1 MKIEHHQAHLT
12 YCSNIHP
19 GESWDET
26 FHNLKTY
33 TTQVRKGL
41 TESPF
46 GIGLRLSHLAALELI
61 KETQLNAFQA
71 WLREENMYVFTFNG
85 FPYGGFHH
93 QKVKD
98 AVHQPDWSTSDRLAY
113 TQRLF
118 LILSKLLPEGMDG
131 GVSTS
136 PISYRHWHRTEKE
149 LNRVKSAA
157 CEQFTELIC
166 YLKKLKDATGK
177 NLHLDLE
184 PEPDGVI
191 ETSKEFVSFFNDYLL
206 VKALPEISNRLGVTE
221 KEADQIIRTHFQ
233 MCYDV
238 CHFAVGFEKPVE
250 ALSRIKNADINIGRI
265 QISAALGSGN
275 IRNQSDPSWV
285 PIELLPFDEPT
296 YLHQAVVKRSD
307 GKLMRYTDLGSA
319 LSSLDE
325 YAYDEIRTHFHVPV
339 FTETYGKLYSTQ
351 EDIIET
357 LRLWL
362 KDPFTQHLEVET
374 YTWDVLPKN
383 MQTDRVNSIIRELN
397 WVKKTL
403 NKHAEVE

>member
-1 MKIEHHQAHLT
+1 MQIEHHQAHLT

-33 TTQVRKGL
+33 TTLVSKGL
-41 TESPF
+41 TEAPF

-71 WLREENMYVFTFNG
+71 WLREENMYVFTING
-85 FPYGGFHH
+85 FPYGNFHH

-118 LILSKLLPEGMDG
+118 LILSILLPEGMDG
-131 GVSTS
+131 GVSTA
-136 PISYRHWHRTEKE
+136 PISYRHWHRTEKK
-149 LNRVKSAA
+149 LDNVKSAA
-157 CEQFTELIC
+157 CEHFTELIC
-166 YLKKLKDATGK
+166 YLKKIKDETGK

-206 VKALPEISNRLGVTE
+206 IKALPEISNRLGVTE
-221 KEADQIIRTHFQ
+221 NEANHIIREHFQ
-233 MCYDV
+233 ICYDV
-238 CHFAVGFEKPVE
+238 CHFAVGFEKPAE

-275 IRNQSDPSWV
+275 IRNQSEPSWV
-285 PIELLPFDEPT
+285 PTELLPFDEPT

-307 GKLMRYTDLGSA
+307 GKLIRYTDLGSA
-319 LSSLDE
+319 LSSLNANA

-362 KDPFTQHLEVET
+362 KNPFTQHLEVET

-383 MQTDRVNSIIRELN
+383 MQTNRVNGIIRELN
-397 WVKKTL
+397 WVKNTL
-403 NKHAEVE
+403 DNHA

>member
-1 MKIEHHQAHLT
+1 
-12 YCSNIHP
+12 
-19 GESWDET
+19 
-26 FHNLKTY
+26 
-33 TTQVRKGL
+33 
-41 TESPF
+41 
-46 GIGLRLSHLAALELI
+46 
-61 KETQLNAFQA
+61 
-71 WLREENMYVFTFNG
+71 
-85 FPYGGFHH
+85 
-93 QKVKD
+93 
-98 AVHQPDWSTSDRLAY
+98 
-113 TQRLF
+113 
-118 LILSKLLPEGMDG
+118 
-131 GVSTS
+131 
-136 PISYRHWHRTEKE
+136 
-149 LNRVKSAA
+149 
-157 CEQFTELIC
+157 
-166 YLKKLKDATGK
+166 
-177 NLHLDLE
+177 
-184 PEPDGVI
+184 
-191 ETSKEFVSFFNDYLL
+191 
-206 VKALPEISNRLGVTE
+206 
-221 KEADQIIRTHFQ
+221 

-275 IRNQSDPSWV
+275 IRNQSDPNWV

-296 YLHQAVVKRSD
+296 YLHQAVVKRRD

>member
-1 MKIEHHQAHLT
+1 MQIEHHKAHLT

-33 TTQVRKGL
+33 TTQVRSGL
-41 TESPF
+41 TEAPF

-61 KETQLNAFQA
+61 KEIQLNAFQA
-71 WLREENMYVFTFNG
+71 WLREENMYVFTING

-118 LILSKLLPEGMDG
+118 LILSILLPEGMDG
-131 GVSTS
+131 GVSTA

-149 LNRVKSAA
+149 LDDVKSAA
-157 CEQFTELIC
+157 CEHFIELIC
-166 YLKKLKDATGK
+166 YLKKIKDETDK

-221 KEADQIIRTHFQ
+221 NEANHIIREHFQ
-233 MCYDV
+233 ICYDV
-238 CHFAVGFEKPVE
+238 CHFAVGFEKPAE

-275 IRNQSDPSWV
+275 IRNQSEPSWV
-285 PIELLPFDEPT
+285 PTELLPFDEPT

-307 GKLMRYTDLGSA
+307 GKLIRYTDLGSA
-319 LSSLDE
+319 LSSLNAYA

-362 KDPFTQHLEVET
+362 KNPFTQHLEVET

-383 MQTDRVNSIIRELN
+383 MQTNRVNGIIRELN

-403 NKHAEVE
+403 DNHA

>member
-1 MKIEHHQAHLT
+1 MQ
-12 YCSNIHP
+12 
-19 GESWDET
+19 
-26 FHNLKTY
+26 
-33 TTQVRKGL
+33 
-41 TESPF
+41 
-46 GIGLRLSHLAALELI
+46 
-61 KETQLNAFQA
+61 
-71 WLREENMYVFTFNG
+71 
-85 FPYGGFHH
+85 
-93 QKVKD
+93 
-98 AVHQPDWSTSDRLAY
+98 
-113 TQRLF
+113 
-118 LILSKLLPEGMDG
+118 
-131 GVSTS
+131 
-136 PISYRHWHRTEKE
+136 
-149 LNRVKSAA
+149 
-157 CEQFTELIC
+157 
-166 YLKKLKDATGK
+166 TGK

>member
-1 MKIEHHQAHLT
+1 MQIEHHKAHLT

-33 TTQVRKGL
+33 TTQVRSGL
-41 TESPF
+41 TEAPF

-61 KETQLNAFQA
+61 KEIQLNAFQA
-71 WLREENMYVFTFNG
+71 WLREENMYVFTING

-118 LILSKLLPEGMDG
+118 LILSILLPEGMDG
-131 GVSTS
+131 GVSTA

-149 LNRVKSAA
+149 LDDVKSAA
-157 CEQFTELIC
+157 CEHFIELIC
-166 YLKKLKDATGK
+166 YLKKIKDETDK

-206 VKALPEISNRLGVTE
+206 IKALPEISNRLGVTE
-221 KEADQIIRTHFQ
+221 NEANHIIREHFQ
-233 MCYDV
+233 ICYDV
-238 CHFAVGFEKPVE
+238 CHFAVGFEKPAE

-307 GKLMRYTDLGSA
+307 GKLIRYTDLGSA
-319 LSSLDE
+319 LSSLDA

-362 KDPFTQHLEVET
+362 KNPFTQHLEVET

-383 MQTDRVNSIIRELN
+383 MQTNRVNGIIRELN

-403 NKHAEVE
+403 DNHA

>member
-1 MKIEHHQAHLT
+1 MQIEHHKAHLT

-33 TTQVRKGL
+33 TTQVRSGL
-41 TESPF
+41 TEAPF

-61 KETQLNAFQA
+61 KEIQLNAFQA
-71 WLREENMYVFTFNG
+71 WLREENMYVFTING

-118 LILSKLLPEGMDG
+118 LILSILLPEGMDG
-131 GVSTS
+131 GVSTA

-149 LNRVKSAA
+149 LDDVKSAA
-157 CEQFTELIC
+157 CEHFIELIC
-166 YLKKLKDATGK
+166 YLKKIKDETDK

-206 VKALPEISNRLGVTE
+206 IKALPEISNRLGVTE
-221 KEADQIIRTHFQ
+221 NEANHIIREHFQ
-233 MCYDV
+233 ICYDV
-238 CHFAVGFEKPVE
+238 CHFAVGFEKPAE
-250 ALSRIKNADINIGRI
+250 ALSRIKNADIKIGRI

-307 GKLMRYTDLGSA
+307 GKLIRYTDLGSA
-319 LSSLDE
+319 LSSLDA

-362 KDPFTQHLEVET
+362 KNPFTQHLEVET

-383 MQTDRVNSIIRELN
+383 MQTNRVNGIIRELN

-403 NKHAEVE
+403 DNHA

>member
-71 WLREENMYVFTFNG
+71 WLREENMYVFTING

-93 QKVKD
+93 QKVKE

-118 LILSKLLPEGMDG
+118 LILSILLPEGMDG

-136 PISYRHWHRTEKE
+136 PISYRYWHRTEKE
-149 LNRVKSAA
+149 LDDVKSAA
-157 CEQFTELIC
+157 CEHFTELIC
-166 YLKKLKDATGK
+166 YLKKIKDETGK

-221 KEADQIIRTHFQ
+221 KEADQIIRSHFQ

-296 YLHQAVVKRSD
+296 YLHQAVVKRRD

>member
-1 MKIEHHQAHLT
+1 MQIEYHQAHLT

-33 TTQVRKGL
+33 TTQIRKGL
-41 TESPF
+41 TEAAF

-61 KETQLNAFQA
+61 KDTKLNAFQA
-71 WLREENMYVFTFNG
+71 WLKEENMYVFTING

-113 TQRLF
+113 TKRLF
-118 LILSKLLPEGMDG
+118 LILSKLLPEGLDG

-136 PISYRHWHRTEKE
+136 PISYRYWHRTEKE
-149 LNRVKSAA
+149 LNRVKSMA
-157 CEQFTELIC
+157 CEHFTELIC
-166 YLKKLKDATGK
+166 YLKILKDETGK

-191 ETSKEFVSFFNDYLL
+191 ETSQEFVSFFNDYLL
-206 VKALPEISNRLGVTE
+206 LKALPKIKTRLGVTE

-238 CHFAVGFEKPVE
+238 CHFAVGFEKPSE

-275 IRNQSDPSWV
+275 LRNQTDPSWV

-296 YLHQAVVKRSD
+296 YLHQAVVKRND
-307 GKLMRYTDLGSA
+307 GKLMRYTDLGPA

-325 YAYDEIRTHFHVPV
+325 YVYDEIRTHFHVPV

>member
-1 MKIEHHQAHLT
+1 MLIEHHQAHLT

-41 TESPF
+41 TEAPF

-61 KETQLNAFQA
+61 KETKLNDFQA
-71 WLREENMYVFTFNG
+71 WLRKENMYVFTING

-136 PISYRHWHRTEKE
+136 PISYKHWHRTEKE
-149 LNRVKSAA
+149 LNDVKVIA
-157 CEQFTELIC
+157 CAYFTELIC
-166 YLKKLKDATGK
+166 YLKILKDETGK

-191 ETSKEFVSFFNDYLL
+191 ETSQEFVSFFNNYLL
-206 VKALPEISNRLGVTE
+206 IKALPEIRNRLGVTE
-221 KEADQIIRTHFQ
+221 SEADQIIRMHFQ

-238 CHFAVGFEKPVE
+238 CHFAVGFEKPSE

-275 IRNQSDPSWV
+275 LRNHTDPSWV

-296 YLHQAVVKRSD
+296 YLHQAVVKRND
-307 GKLMRYTDLGSA
+307 GKLMRYTDLGPA

-357 LRLWL
+357 LRIWL
-362 KDPFTQHLEVET
+362 KAPFTQHLEVET

-383 MQTDRVNSIIRELN
+383 MQIDRVNSIIRELN

-403 NKHAEVE
+403 DKHAQVE